1 MVRSSPAYETIA
13 VLTVIFT
20 CDFPV
25 FRPHT
30 GKCADCYKI
39 LVNFIIIHDTRK
51 QSDSY
56 RTAPLTND
64 DGYMKFVH
72 RNIIIII
79 YLLRPWA
86 AHKTYKDKKLK
97 TTGTHTNK
105 KR

>member
-30 GKCADCYKI
+30 GRYSDCYKI
-39 LVNFIIIHDTRK
+39 LVNFI
-51 QSDSY
+51 SY
-56 RTAPLTND
+56 MTQGSNLIAIGLHPLIND

-72 RNIIIII
+72 RNT
-79 YLLRPWA
+79 L
-86 AHKTYKDKKLK
+86 
-97 TTGTHTNK
+97 
-105 KR
+105 